1 MNKCFNVNTCFNFSD
16 YDTIIFGYI
25 TFMNFELNEEQLQI
39 KLSIREFAESEIKPN
54 VMNWD
59 ESQHFPDELRP
70 ALAELGLMGVLFPEE
85 YGGAGLGYVE
95 YATIIEELGRVD
107 GSVGL
112 SVAAHNS
119 LCSNHIFTFGSE
131 AQKQKYLVPLT
142 QGETWGAWGLTE
154 SQAGSDAS
162 GTRTNAVQ
170 NNGGWRVNG
179 SKNFITH
186 AITGSTLVAVAVTDK
201 EKGNKGI
208 SAFIFDKS
216 MGGFHSDKKENKLG
230 MRASETASVVFEDC
244 YVPDENRLGNLGE
257 GFLQAMQILDGGR
270 ISIAAL
276 SVGIAQGAYEAAVKY
291 AKERH
296 QFGKP
301 IAEFQ
306 AIQFKLADMA
316 TQIEAARLLTW
327 QAAYLKDNGKKTTK
341 QSAMA
346 KLYASEVAVR
356 VAEESVQI
364 HGGYGYTKDYP
375 AEKYWRDSKLC
386 TIGEGT
392 SEIQRMV
399 IAKQLL
405 RA

>member
-1 MNKCFNVNTCFNFSD
+1 
-16 YDTIIFGYI
+16 
-25 TFMNFELNEEQLQI
+25 MNFELNEEQLQI
-39 KLSIREFAESEIKPN
+39 KYSVREFAESEIKPH
-54 VMNWD
+54 VMEWD
-59 ESQHFPDELRP
+59 ETQHFPEELRP
-70 ALAELGLMGVLFPEE
+70 KLAELGLLGVIFPEE
-85 YGGAGLGYVE
+85 YGGAAMGYVE
-95 YATIIEELGRVD
+95 YATIIEELGRVC

-119 LCSNHIFTFGSE
+119 LCSNHIYMFGSE

-142 QGETWGAWGLTE
+142 QGESFGAWGLTE
-154 SQAGSDAS
+154 AGAGSDAS
-162 GTRTNAVQ
+162 GTRTTAIRS
-170 NNGGWRVNG
+170 NGGWKVNG

-186 AITGSTLVAVAVTDK
+186 AIACKTLVAVAVTDK

-216 MGGFHSDKKENKLG
+216 MEGFRSDKKENKLG

-244 YVPDENRLGNLGE
+244 YVPDENRLGSEGE
-257 GFLQAMQILDGGR
+257 GFTQAMKILDGGR

-276 SVGIAQGAYEAAVKY
+276 SVGIAQGAFEAAVKY
-291 AKERH
+291 AKERQ

-316 TQIEAARLLTW
+316 TQIEAARLLTL
-327 QAAYLKDNGKKTTK
+327 QAAFMKDAGKKVTK

-346 KLYASEVAVR
+346 KLFASETAVK
-356 VAEESVQI
+356 VAEESIQV

-392 SEIQRMV
+392 SEIQRLV
-399 IAKQLL
+399 IAKLL
-405 RA
+405 LKA

>member
-1 MNKCFNVNTCFNFSD
+1 
-16 YDTIIFGYI
+16 
-25 TFMNFELNEEQLQI
+25 MNFELNEEQQQI
-39 KLSIREFAESEIKPN
+39 KYSVREFAESEIRPH
-54 VMNWD
+54 VMEWD
-59 ESQHFPDELRP
+59 ESQHFPEELRP
-70 ALAELGLMGVLFPEE
+70 KLAELGLMGVLFPEQ
-85 YGGAGLGYVE
+85 YGGAGMGYIE

-131 AQKQKYLVPLT
+131 DQKQKYLVPLA
-142 QGETWGAWGLTE
+142 QGQSFGAWGLTE

-162 GTRTNAVQ
+162 GTRTTAIRS
-170 NNGGWRVNG
+170 NGGWKVNG

-186 AITGSTLVAVAVTDK
+186 AIACNTLVAVAVTDK
-201 EKGNKGI
+201 SKGSHGI

-216 MGGFHSDKKENKLG
+216 MEGFRSDKKENKVG
-230 MRASETASVVFEDC
+230 MRASETSSVVFEDC
-244 YVPDENRLGNLGE
+244 YVPDENRLGNEGE
-257 GFLQAMQILDGGR
+257 GFLQAMQVLDGGR

-276 SVGIAQGAYEAAVKY
+276 SVGIAQGAYEAAIKY
-291 AKERH
+291 AKERQ

-301 IAEFQ
+301 IAEFEG
-306 AIQFKLADMA
+306 IQFKLADMA
-316 TQIEAARLLTW
+316 TQIEAARLLTL
-327 QAAYLKDNGKKTTK
+327 QAAALKDAGKKTTQ

-346 KLYASEVAVR
+346 KLFASEVAVR

-392 SEIQRMV
+392 SEIQRLV

-405 RA
+405 KA